1 MPGLRDIVPQRD
13 ILLQM
18 PPEDLAQIL
27 LRLVRPYIQNGIFTT
42 GLVGQIQSGRGYNH
56 FGYLD
61 GNDPDVERATA
72 EAWAWI
78 ERNGLILPAP
88 GINGANGFK
97 ILSRE
102 GEKIANGEV
111 DFSHLRDLA
120 NFPKAMLHPAIADQV
135 YAALARKDLDGAVL
149 FAFRA
154 VEEAVRTAGNYGH
167 GPDDL
172 GTKLMRKAFDKDKGP
187 LADQKQP
194 EAEREA
200 LAHLFAGAIGSYK
213 NPHSHRTVG
222 LTDPKD
228 AQEMV
233 VLASH
238 LLRIVDA
245 RAKKE

>member
-1 MPGLRDIVPQRD
+1 MPGLRDIVPKRD
-13 ILLQM
+13 VVLQM
-18 PPEDLAQIL
+18 RPEDLAQIL
-27 LRLVRPYIQNGIFTT
+27 LSLVRSHIQNGIFTI
-42 GLVGQIQSGRGYNH
+42 GPVGQIQSGRGHNH
-56 FGYLD
+56 FGYVD

-72 EAWAWI
+72 EAWAWM

-88 GINGANGFK
+88 GINGAHGFK
-97 ILSRE
+97 MLSRE
-102 GEKIANGEV
+102 AEKIANSQI

-120 NFPKAMLHPAIADQV
+120 NFPKTMLHPAIADKV
-135 YAALARKDLDGAVL
+135 YAALARKDLDEAVL
-149 FAFRA
+149 VAFRA
-154 VEEAVRTAGNYGH
+154 VEEAVRAAGGYGH
-167 GPDDL
+167 GPDDV

-213 NPHSHRTVG
+213 NSHSHRTVG

-245 RAKKE
+245 RAKKP

>member
-1 MPGLRDIVPQRD
+1 MPGLRDIVPDRD
-13 ILLQM
+13 VLLQM
-18 PPEDLAQIL
+18 RPEDLAQIL
-27 LRLVRPYIQNGIFTT
+27 LSLVRSYIQNGIFTT
-42 GLVGQIQSGRGYNH
+42 EIVGQSQSGLGYLH
-56 FGYLD
+56 FGYVD
-61 GNDPDVERATA
+61 GNDHDVARATA
-72 EAWAWI
+72 EAWAWM
-78 ERNGLILPAP
+78 ERTGLILPAP
-88 GINGANGFK
+88 GINGTNGFK

-102 GEKIANGEV
+102 GERIANKEV

-120 NFPKAMLHPAIADQV
+120 NFPKTMMHPAIADRV
-135 YAALARKDLDGAVL
+135 YAALARKDLDEAVL
-149 FAFRA
+149 VAFRA
-154 VEEAVRTAGNYGH
+154 VEEAVRAAGGYGH
-167 GPDDL
+167 GPDDV

-187 LADQKQP
+187 LADRKQP

-245 RAKKE
+245 RANKP

>member
-1 MPGLRDIVPQRD
+1 MTGLRDAVPDREV
-13 ILLQM
+13 LLQM
-18 PPEDLAQIL
+18 RPEDLAQIL
-27 LRLVRPYIQNGIFTT
+27 LSLVRPYIQNGIFET
-42 GLVGQIQSGRGYNH
+42 GYVGRIQSERGYSH
-56 FGYLD
+56 FGYVD
-61 GNDPDVERATA
+61 GNDLEVQRATA
-72 EAWAWI
+72 EAWAWM
-78 ERNGLILPAP
+78 ERNGLVLPAP
-88 GINGANGFK
+88 GINGVHGFK
-97 ILSRE
+97 ALSRD
-102 GEKIANGEV
+102 GEKIANKET

-120 NFPKAMLHPAIADQV
+120 NFPKALLHPAIADKI
-135 YAALARKDLDGAVL
+135 YAALARKDLDEAVL
-149 FAFRA
+149 VAFRA
-154 VEEAVRTAGNYGH
+154 VEEAVRAAGRYGH
-167 GPDDL
+167 GPDDV

-187 LADQKQP
+187 LTDPKQP

-245 RAKKE
+245 RAKP